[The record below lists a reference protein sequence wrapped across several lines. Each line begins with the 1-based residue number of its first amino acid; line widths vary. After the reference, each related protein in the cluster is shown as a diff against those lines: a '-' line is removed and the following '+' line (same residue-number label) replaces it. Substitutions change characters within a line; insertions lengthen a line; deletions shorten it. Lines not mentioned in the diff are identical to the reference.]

1 MKKIFYALLGVIVLG
16 IVLVFSLNNNTPDLK
31 KSSVKEITENAVA
44 LDNNDAQ
51 VTLTGTIAS
60 QISKKR
66 FWFEDGTGQI
76 IIEVKQNL
84 LPLVPAS
91 NDIEIEIQGKVD
103 CQTDDGNG
111 VKIDVKEIIFNNT
124 DSDEE
129 DFLNQ

>member
-1 MKKIFYALLGVIVLG
+1 MKKIFYVLVGIIVLG
-16 IVLVFSLNNNTPDLK
+16 IILVFSLSNTPSLQ

-44 LDNNDAQ
+44 LDKNDVQ
-51 VTLTGTIAS
+51 ITLVGTIAS

-84 LPLVPAS
+84 LPLVPES
-91 NDIEIEIQGKVD
+91 NSIEIEIHGKVD

-111 VKIDVKEIIFNNT
+111 VKIDVKELIFN
-124 DSDEE
+124 DSEE
-129 DFLNQ
+129 DFSNL